1 MESVS
6 CHQKGLVMGNIL
18 WSVDKKIYSDKE
30 DHTLAITGW
39 AITRD
44 QSECDFI
51 LYGSE
56 KELSVL
62 EPSRCERADVAKDL
76 KETKDIKEVGN
87 VGFTVKIPEIIKLAE
102 EHEKLQLALRAGD
115 EKEIIWEATA
125 AEVKDF
131 CEESLIEYHI
141 DEEQITQESILTVR
155 GWVVNQLEPDEI
167 FVQGTDGRFW
177 NVRSPDKDVRTWKRQ
192 RGFPKKRKEI
202 WDSVLLSIWRIQT
215 IRISASVSGEK
226 MYRKFIL

>member
-1 MESVS
+1 M
-6 CHQKGLVMGNIL
+6 
-18 WSVDKKIYSDKE
+18 KKKSSGK
-30 DHTLAITGW
+30 
-39 AITRD
+39 
-44 QSECDFI
+44 
-51 LYGSE
+51 
-56 KELSVL
+56 
-62 EPSRCERADVAKDL
+62 P
-76 KETKDIKEVGN
+76 
-87 VGFTVKIPEIIKLAE
+87 
-102 EHEKLQLALRAGD
+102 
-115 EKEIIWEATA
+115 TA

-167 FVQGTDGRFW
+167 FVQGTDGK
-177 NVRSPDKDVRTWKRQ
+177 VLGMYDHQDKDVRTWKRQ

-226 MYRKFIL
+226 MYKKFIL